1 MSDPA
6 GGDFFEHFIEDFFA
20 ECEEHLTTARRVL
33 LELEGSAGP
42 HAAAPA
48 LLQELFRTMH
58 TLKGLSGMVGL
69 SSAEQVAHALEDT
82 LRALQ
87 DAATPFVPANVDALL
102 AGVDVLERCIA
113 ARRTGEGPPV
123 TAPLLARLAQ
133 LAESPRG
140 AGTDP
145 RDGGDVHEPHARDAE
160 REHDTIFHFAFVPSR
175 ELNERGIGVESVRA
189 RLRLLGELLDAKPR
203 VTAGGIAFD
212 FWVSVAAG
220 LEPEADWRADG
231 MTWTR
236 AAGQPG
242 NEPNSAAGP
251 PVPPLADAAAAPA
264 TAVAPAAAASA
275 SVVRVD
281 LARLDAVMRLVGD
294 LVISRSRL
302 EETLS
307 QPAGE
312 RTAAAWDALEETNVL
327 MERQLRRL
335 RDGIMRI
342 RLVPVGEVFER
353 LRFAVRDAARESGR
367 LVRLELHGQTTEI
380 DKLVVD
386 RMLEPLLHLVRNAV
400 SHGIE
405 LPTERVA
412 RGKPAQ
418 GTLTLRAAASGDRIV
433 VQVEDDGAGID
444 LDVVEAR
451 AQAHSLLGTG
461 ERLTTDSLLDVLCA
475 PGFSTRD
482 GADMTSGRGVG
493 MDVVR
498 STVRALAGEI
508 SLHTVAGKGTQF
520 VIELPLTLMI
530 VDALL
535 VEIGGQQMAVPQP
548 VLREILQVD
557 ASAIVQFENNE
568 VISYR
573 GGVLPLLNLA
583 RLFGFPLSSRAQV
596 FLLVVGTEAA
606 PVGLV
611 VDRLYG
617 MREIV
622 VHPVVDPLVAVPG
635 VSGAT
640 ELGDGRVSLILD
652 SAAIVRLAHEQRQA
666 APPPT
671 GRRPAT
677 SRPAA
682 AAVSFTSQ

>member
-1 MSDPA
+1 MSDAA
-6 GGDFFEHFIEDFFA
+6 GGDFFEHFIEEFFA
-20 ECEEHLTTARRVL
+20 ECEEYLAAARRVL
-33 LELEGSAGP
+33 LELEAGAGQL
-42 HAAAPA
+42 AAGTAH
-48 LLQELFRTMH
+48 LQELFRTMH
-58 TLKGLSGMVGL
+58 TLKGLCGMVGL
-69 SSAEQVAHALEDT
+69 SSAEHMAHALEDT

-87 DAATPFVPANVDALL
+87 DAATPFVPANVDVLL
-102 AGVDVLERCIA
+102 AGVDVLEHCIA
-113 ARRTGEGPPV
+113 ARRTGDAPPDTSAV
-123 TAPLLARLAQ
+123 LARLAQ
-133 LAESPRG
+133 LSASPREGGVEMHEGG
-140 AGTDP
+140 ARAHDP
-145 RDGGDVHEPHARDAE
+145 HDQARD
-160 REHDTIFHFAFVPSR
+160 FHVVYHFSFVPSR
-175 ELNERGIGVESVRA
+175 ELNERGFGVESVRA
-189 RLRLLGELLDAKPR
+189 RLRELGELLDARPR
-203 VTAGGIAFD
+203 VVGGGIAFD
-212 FWVSVAAG
+212 FRVGVAAG
-220 LEPEADWRADG
+220 LEPDAAWLADG
-231 MTWTR
+231 MTWER
-236 AAGQPG
+236 APEPSLDALLPG
-242 NEPNSAAGP
+242 PIAHEVDGAAGP
-251 PVPPLADAAAAPA
+251 PASGIVPTAP
-264 TAVAPAAAASA
+264 TSA

-307 QPAGE
+307 QPASG
-312 RTAAAWDALEETNVL
+312 RTAAAWDALEDTNVL

-367 LVRLELHGQTTEI
+367 QVRLELHGQSTEI

-405 LPTERVA
+405 VPSERIA

-444 LDVVEAR
+444 LDLVEAR
-451 AQAHSLLGTG
+451 AHTHGLLGVE
-461 ERLTTDSLLDVLCA
+461 ERLTPDGLLDVLCA
-475 PGFSTRD
+475 SGFSTRD

-498 STVRALAGEI
+498 SSVRALAGEI
-508 SLHTVAGKGTQF
+508 SVHTALGQGTRF

-535 VEIGGQQMAVPQP
+535 VEIGGQLMAVPQP

-557 ASAIVQFENNE
+557 ASSIVQFENNE
-568 VISYR
+568 VVSYR

-583 RLFGFPLSSRAQV
+583 RLFGFPLTPLTQV
-596 FLLVVGTEAA
+596 FLLVVGTETA
-606 PVGLV
+606 PMGLL
-611 VDRLYG
+611 VDRLFG
-617 MREIV
+617 LREIV
-622 VHPVVDPLVAVPG
+622 VHPVVDPLVSVPA

-652 SAAIVRLAHEQRQA
+652 SAAILRLAREQRRPA
-666 APPPT
+666 AQNT

-677 SRPAA
+677 SRPSP
-682 AAVSFTSQ
+682 AAVSFTTQ